1 MLTTSRGD
9 LSEESIMN
17 TKSELVRS
25 GLFLCIVGAL
35 SGCATN
41 GMTRSGFLATYDTL
55 APTRYEHVLMFREP
69 GFEPGRYA
77 EVVVEHP
84 LIKTSTG
91 RIEGL
96 DDAQQREVL
105 DYVDAELHR
114 QVVKMPAAAGAAGK
128 VRLRVAVTELQTP
141 NRMVNAMTLLLVG
154 PVTTGGASL
163 EFEAVDDSTGRR
175 VGAATCFDRGNVLTE
190 FFASYTVLGHAKA
203 AITTCIERVDG
214 AWRDTPHD
222 AALASHV
229 EPTTSFMPTAATPP

>member
-1 MLTTSRGD
+1 
-9 LSEESIMN
+9 MN
-17 TKSELVRS
+17 KQSASVCG

-41 GMTRSGFLATYDTL
+41 GMTRSGFLDTYETL
-55 APTRYEHVLMFREP
+55 APTRDKHVLMFREP

-77 EVVVEHP
+77 EIVVEPP
-84 LIKTSTG
+84 LIKTSSG

-96 DDAQQREVL
+96 DEAQQREVL
-105 DYVDAELHR
+105 DYVDTELHR
-114 QVVKMPAAAGAAGK
+114 QVSKIPAAAGAAGR
-128 VRLRVAVTELQTP
+128 VRLRVAVTELQMP

-175 VGAATCFDRGNVLTE
+175 VGAATCFDHGNVLTE
-190 FFASYTVLGHAKA
+190 FLASYRLLGHAKA

-214 AWRDTPHD
+214 AWRDT
-222 AALASHV
+222 S
-229 EPTTSFMPTAATPP
+229 S

>member
-1 MLTTSRGD
+1 
-9 LSEESIMN
+9 MN
-17 TKSELVRS
+17 KKNASVCG
-25 GLFLCIVGAL
+25 GLFLCIAGAL

-41 GMTRSGFLATYDTL
+41 GMTRSGFLDTYETL
-55 APTRYEHVLMFREP
+55 APTRYKHVLMFREP

-84 LIKTSTG
+84 SIKTSSG

-105 DYVDAELHR
+105 EYVETELRR
-114 QVVKMPAAAGAAGK
+114 QTSKMPAATGAAGRL
-128 VRLRVAVTELQTP
+128 RLRVAVTELQTP

-190 FFASYTVLGHAKA
+190 FLASYTVLGHAKA
-203 AITTCIERVDG
+203 AITTCIERIDG
-214 AWRDTPHD
+214 AWRDTTP
-222 AALASHV
+222 
-229 EPTTSFMPTAATPP
+229 MNTAQL

>member
-1 MLTTSRGD
+1 
-9 LSEESIMN
+9 MN
-17 TKSELVRS
+17 KKRELVRS
-25 GLFLCIVGAL
+25 RLFLCIVGAL

-41 GMTRSGFLATYDTL
+41 GMTRSGFLDTYDTL
-55 APTRYEHVLMFREP
+55 APTRYEHVLMFRAP

-77 EVVVEHP
+77 EIVVEHP
-84 LIKTSTG
+84 SIKTSTG

-105 DYVDAELHR
+105 DYVDSELHR
-114 QVVKMPAAAGAAGK
+114 QVGKRPAAAGATGR

-175 VGAATCFDRGNVLTE
+175 VGAATCFDHGNVFTE

-203 AITTCIERVDG
+203 AIATCIEHVDD
-214 AWRDTPHD
+214 AWRDTTSSTPI
-222 AALASHV
+222 AAA
-229 EPTTSFMPTAATPP
+229 PP

>member
-1 MLTTSRGD
+1 MNKQTASVRG
-9 LSEESIMN
+9 
-17 TKSELVRS
+17 
-25 GLFLCIVGAL
+25 GLFLCIAGAL

-41 GMTRSGFLATYDTL
+41 GMTRSGFLDSYDTL

-77 EVVVEHP
+77 EIVVEHP
-84 LIKTSTG
+84 LIKTGSG

-105 DYVDAELHR
+105 EYVDTELHR
-114 QVVKMPAAAGAAGK
+114 QESKMPAPAGAAGR

-175 VGAATCFDRGNVLTE
+175 VGAATCYERGNVLTE
-190 FFASYTVLGHAKA
+190 FLASYKLLGHAKA
-203 AITTCIERVDG
+203 AITTCIERIDG
-214 AWRDTPHD
+214 AWRDTT
-222 AALASHV
+222 L
-229 EPTTSFMPTAATPP
+229 

>member
-1 MLTTSRGD
+1 MNKQSASIRG
-9 LSEESIMN
+9 
-17 TKSELVRS
+17 
-25 GLFLCIVGAL
+25 GLLLCIAGVL

-41 GMTRSGFLATYDTL
+41 GMTRSGFLDTYETL

-69 GFEPGRYA
+69 GFDPGRYA

-84 LIKTSTG
+84 LIKTSSG

-96 DDAQQREVL
+96 DEAQQREVL
-105 DYVDAELHR
+105 DYVDTELHR
-114 QVVKMPAAAGAAGK
+114 QVSRMPAAPGAAGR

-175 VGAATCFDRGNVLTE
+175 VGAATCFDHGNVLTE

-203 AITTCIERVDG
+203 AITTCIERIDG
-214 AWRDTPHD
+214 AWRDTAP
-222 AALASHV
+222 V
-229 EPTTSFMPTAATPP
+229 NTARI

>member
-1 MLTTSRGD
+1 MNKQSA
-9 LSEESIMN
+9 SIC
-17 TKSELVRS
+17 S
-25 GLFLCIVGAL
+25 GLFLCIAGAL

-41 GMTRSGFLATYDTL
+41 GMTRSGFLDTYETL
-55 APTRYEHVLMFREP
+55 APTRYKHVLMFREP
-69 GFEPGRYA
+69 GFDPGRYA

-84 LIKTSTG
+84 LIKTSSG

-105 DYVDAELHR
+105 DYVDTELHR
-114 QVVKMPAAAGAAGK
+114 QVSKIPAAPGAAGR

-141 NRMVNAMTLLLVG
+141 NRMVNAITLLLVG

-175 VGAATCFDRGNVLTE
+175 IGAATCFDHGNVLTE

-203 AITTCIERVDG
+203 AITTCIERIDG
-214 AWRDTPHD
+214 AWRDT
-222 AALASHV
+222 
-229 EPTTSFMPTAATPP
+229 TSVNTAQI

>member
-1 MLTTSRGD
+1 MNKQSASIRG
-9 LSEESIMN
+9 
-17 TKSELVRS
+17 
-25 GLFLCIVGAL
+25 GLLLCIAGVL

-41 GMTRSGFLATYDTL
+41 GMTRSGFLDTYETL

-69 GFEPGRYA
+69 GFDPGRYA

-105 DYVDAELHR
+105 DYVDTELHR
-114 QVVKMPAAAGAAGK
+114 QVSKIPAAPGAAGR

-175 VGAATCFDRGNVLTE
+175 IGAATCFDHGNVLTE

-203 AITTCIERVDG
+203 AIATCIERIDG
-214 AWRDTPHD
+214 AWRDTTP
-222 AALASHV
+222 V
-229 EPTTSFMPTAATPP
+229 NTAQL

>member
-1 MLTTSRGD
+1 
-9 LSEESIMN
+9 MN
-17 TKSELVRS
+17 KKSELVRS
-25 GLFLCIVGAL
+25 GLSLCIVGAL

-41 GMTRSGFLATYDTL
+41 GMTRSGFLDTYDTL

-69 GFEPGRYA
+69 GFLPTRYA

-84 LIKTSTG
+84 SIKTSTG

-105 DYVDAELHR
+105 DYVDTELHR
-114 QVVKMPAAAGAAGK
+114 QASKIPAAAGATGR

-175 VGAATCFDRGNVLTE
+175 VGAATCFDRGNVFTE

-203 AITTCIERVDG
+203 AIATCIERVDD
-214 AWRDTPHD
+214 AWRDTKSFTPI
-222 AALASHV
+222 AAV
-229 EPTTSFMPTAATPP
+229 PP

>member
-1 MLTTSRGD
+1 MNKQSASIRGGML
-9 LSEESIMN
+9 
-17 TKSELVRS
+17 
-25 GLFLCIVGAL
+25 LCIAGVL

-41 GMTRSGFLATYDTL
+41 GMTRSGFLDTYETL

-69 GFEPGRYA
+69 GFDPGRYA

-84 LIKTSTG
+84 LIKTSSG

-114 QVVKMPAAAGAAGK
+114 QVSKIPAAPGAAGR

-175 VGAATCFDRGNVLTE
+175 IGAATCFDHGNVLTE

-203 AITTCIERVDG
+203 AIATCIERIDG
-214 AWRDTPHD
+214 AWRDTTP
-222 AALASHV
+222 V
-229 EPTTSFMPTAATPP
+229 NTAQL

>member
-1 MLTTSRGD
+1 
-9 LSEESIMN
+9 MN
-17 TKSELVRS
+17 RKNASVCG
-25 GLFLCIVGAL
+25 GLFLCIAGAL

-41 GMTRSGFLATYDTL
+41 GMTRSGFLDTYETL
-55 APTRYEHVLMFREP
+55 LPTRYKHVLMFREP

-84 LIKTSTG
+84 LIKTSSG
-91 RIEGL
+91 RIDGL

-105 DYVDAELHR
+105 DYVDTELHR
-114 QVVKMPAAAGAAGK
+114 QVSKMPAAAGAAGRL
-128 VRLRVAVTELQTP
+128 RLRVAVTELQTP

-203 AITTCIERVDG
+203 AITTCIERIDG
-214 AWRDTPHD
+214 AWRDTTP
-222 AALASHV
+222 
-229 EPTTSFMPTAATPP
+229 MNTAQI